1 MQLITPAQMTPATNA
16 PRLGRTARL
25 RRGGLTVG
33 AAALG
38 LSLAA
43 LAAGPAN
50 AATHT
55 AAGKPAAVEVEVKTV
70 AKYGKILVDQKGLPL
85 YYDAANTRG
94 HWACTGGCLTAWPPL
109 VLPKGQMGAHMGAG
123 VKGLGTVK
131 APYGT
136 QVTWDGKA
144 LYTFVEDTA
153 GKVTGNDVHDFF
165 VVSLSK
171 SGSSAPKTTT
181 TVSSG
186 GGY

>member
-1 MQLITPAQMTPATNA
+1 MKPTAIA
-16 PRLGRTARL
+16 PRPGRTARW
-25 RRGGLTVG
+25 RRGAFTVG

-43 LAAGPAN
+43 LAAAPAS

-55 AAGKPAAVEVEVKTV
+55 ATAAGKTTTIEVEVKTV

-85 YYDAANTRG
+85 YYDAKNTPG
-94 HWACTGGCLTAWPPL
+94 HWACSGGCLTAWPPL
-109 VLPKGQMGAHMGAG
+109 LLPKGQMAADMGAG

-144 LYTFVEDTA
+144 LYTFIEDST
-153 GKVTGNDVHDFF
+153 GTVTGNDVHNFF
-165 VVSLSK
+165 VVSLSN
-171 SGSSAPKTTT
+171 SASPAGASMTTT
-181 TVSSG
+181 TVPAGGSG
-186 GGY
+186 Y